1 MRYGEIASELKK
13 IAKQMTDLA
22 DRLSE
27 IEAATPSVSEVKDNL
42 LANKITLTVSDAC
55 EALSI
60 SRSIMYQLIHRDDF
74 PCIRIGRRALIPR
87 DKLIEWVNN
96 HCGEDF

>member
-1 MRYGEIASELKK
+1 MRYGEIASELSK

-22 DRLSE
+22 DRLND
-27 IEAATPSVSEVKDNL
+27 IEAATPYVSELKDNL
-42 LANKITLTVSDAC
+42 LANKITLTVSEAS
-55 EALSI
+55 EALSL
-60 SRSIMYQLIHRDDF
+60 SKVTMYQLNYRDDF

-96 HCGEDF
+96 HCGEDL

>member
-13 IAKQMTDLA
+13 LSKQMTELA
-22 DRLSE
+22 DRLND
-27 IEAATPSVSEVKDNL
+27 IEAATPSIGEIKDNK
-42 LANKITLTVSDAC
+42 LANKITLTVPDAC
-55 EALSI
+55 EALSL
-60 SRSIMYQLIHRDDF
+60 SRAVMYQLIHRDDF

-96 HCGEDF
+96 HCGEEL

>member
-1 MRYGEIASELKK
+1 MRYNEIASELKK
-13 IAKQMTDLA
+13 IAKQMTELA
-22 DRLSE
+22 DRINE
-27 IEAATPSVSEVKDNL
+27 IEASTPSVNEIKDNL

-60 SRSIMYQLIHRDDF
+60 SKTVMYQLIHRDDF

-87 DKLIEWVNN
+87 DKLIEWVNS
-96 HCGEDF
+96 HCGEEI